1 MRSALLLLAF
11 ASLTGGCA
19 AWEAPRVGVEERW
32 VPEAERPRVYRVRSV
47 APPAKVAAKAP
58 ARSQSYCAGHSGN
71 LIHPLHF
78 DGGTDPC
85 PLLQWD
91 IRLTRP

>member
-11 ASLTGGCA
+11 ATLTGGCA
-19 AWEAPRVGVEERW
+19 AWEAPHVAVEDRGL
-32 VPEAERPRVYRVRSV
+32 PQAERPRAYRVRNV
-47 APPAKVAAKAP
+47 APPRVAAKAP
-58 ARSQSYCAGHSGN
+58 ARTFCDGHPGN

-78 DGGTDPC
+78 DGGTDQC